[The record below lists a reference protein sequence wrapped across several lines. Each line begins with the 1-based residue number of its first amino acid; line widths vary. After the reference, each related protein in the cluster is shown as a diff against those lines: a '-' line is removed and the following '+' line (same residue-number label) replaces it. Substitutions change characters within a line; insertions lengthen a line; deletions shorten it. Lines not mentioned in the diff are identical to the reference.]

1 MLIWT
6 KPAKE
11 DVMEF
16 INTARLDSQTTIKN
30 YFLKLIEYIEILD
43 QMPYLG
49 KQLHLF
55 SNDLHI
61 RQIIFRS
68 HKVIYVII
76 NSNVY
81 ILTVIHSKMD
91 NKTVISKIIDSLEN
105 SL

>member
-16 INTARLDSQTTIKN
+16 INTARFGSQNTIKK
-30 YFLKLIEYIEILD
+30 YFLKLMNYIEILN

-61 RQIIFRS
+61 RQIVFKS
-68 HKVIYVII
+68 HKIIYIII
-76 NSNVY
+76 NSNIY

-91 NKTVISKIIDSLEN
+91 NKTIISKIIDSLEN

>member
-1 MLIWT
+1 MLVWT

-16 INTARLDSQTTIKN
+16 INTARLDSQNSIKQ
-30 YFLKLIEYIEILD
+30 YFLKLVKYIEILD
-43 QMPYLG
+43 QIPYLG

-61 RQIIFRS
+61 RQLIFRS
-68 HKVIYVII
+68 HKVIYIII

-91 NKTVISKIIDSLEN
+91 NQTIISKIIDSLEN

>member
-16 INTARLDSQTTIKN
+16 INTARFGSQNTIKK
-30 YFLKLIEYIEILD
+30 YFLKLIN
-43 QMPYLG
+43 YLG

-61 RQIIFRS
+61 RQIVFKS
-68 HKVIYVII
+68 HKIIYIII
-76 NSNVY
+76 NSNIY

-91 NKTVISKIIDSLEN
+91 NKTIISKIIDSLEN